1 MSLLLVALL
10 PVSLGCL
17 NHYIESTKD
26 SLDTI
31 DTAAAATT
39 TTEEEDS
46 DSDSTTTT
54 SSIETKEMHYV
65 HTEHYTV
72 TSDLE
77 VWNYRR

>member
-31 DTAAAATT
+31 DTAAAST
-39 TTEEEDS
+39 TTEEDSS

-54 SSIETKEMHYV
+54 SSIEAKDVHYV
-65 HTEHYTV
+65 DTEHYTV
-72 TSDLE
+72 TTDLE